1 MRFDSNAKPSSTLKT
16 VLGHSFSDKAV
27 LQRALTHASFSG
39 GQNDA
44 TKTYQRL
51 EFLGDRVL
59 ALVIADALSERF
71 PKADEGELARRLN
84 HLVRAETCAAVAKQ
98 VGLDRHVRTDDLDV
112 TQPTRA
118 ARAVLADVC
127 EAVIAALYTDG
138 GMEPAKRFILTHWQS
153 FMDEED
159 AGRRD
164 PKTALQEWAHTR
176 QKPTP
181 TYRET
186 GRDGPDHAPVF
197 EITLTVDGYKP
208 VIAKGTSKRE
218 AQQRAAR
225 TMLVR
230 EGAWRD
236 EDVKDD

>member
-1 MRFDSNAKPSSTLKT
+1 MESKALKD
-16 VLGHSFSDKAV
+16 VLGHGFTNKAV

-39 GQNDA
+39 GQSDA

-59 ALVIADALSERF
+59 ALVIADVLSERF

-84 HLVRAETCAAVAKQ
+84 HLVRAETCAAVAKKI
-98 VGLDRHVRTDDLDV
+98 GLDRYVRTDDLDV
-112 TQPTRA
+112 TKSTRA

-138 GMEPAKRFILTHWQS
+138 GMEPARSFILTHWQS

-197 EITLTVDGYKP
+197 EITLEVEGYNP
-208 VIAKGTSKRE
+208 VIAAGKSKRD
-218 AQQRAAR
+218 AQQLAAK

-230 EGAWRD
+230 EGAWQDD
-236 EDVKDD
+236 ELKDDD

>member
-1 MRFDSNAKPSSTLKT
+1 MVSKALKD
-16 VLGHSFSDKAV
+16 VLGHGFADKAV

-39 GQNDA
+39 GQSDA

-59 ALVIADALSERF
+59 ALVIADALSDRF
-71 PKADEGELARRLN
+71 PVADEGELARRLN

-98 VGLDRHVRTDDLDV
+98 IGLDRYVRTDDLDV
-112 TQPTRA
+112 TKPTRA

-197 EITLTVDGYKP
+197 EITLEVEGYKP
-208 VIAKGTSKRE
+208 VIAKGTSKRD
-218 AQQRAAR
+218 AQQLAAK

-230 EGAWRD
+230 EGAWQD
-236 EDVKDD
+236 DDLKDDD

>member
-1 MRFDSNAKPSSTLKT
+1 MASKTLKDL
-16 VLGHSFSDKAV
+16 LGYAFTDKA
-27 LQRALTHASFSG
+27 LLLRALTHASFSG
-39 GQNDA
+39 GQSDA

-59 ALVIADALSERF
+59 ALVIADALIERF

-84 HLVRAETCAAVAKQ
+84 HLVRAETCAAIAKQ
-98 VGLDRHVRTDDLDV
+98 IGLASHVRTDDLDV
-112 TQPTRA
+112 TKSTRA

-153 FMDEED
+153 YMDEED
-159 AGRRD
+159 AARRD
-164 PKTALQEWAHTR
+164 PKTALQEWAHVR

-186 GRDGPDHAPVF
+186 GRDGPDHAPIF
-197 EITLTVDGYKP
+197 EITLEVESYKP
-208 VIAKGTSKRE
+208 VIAKGKSKRD
-218 AQQRAAR
+218 AQQLAAK

-230 EGAWRD
+230 EGAWQD
-236 EDVKDD
+236 DDVKEDN

>member
-1 MRFDSNAKPSSTLKT
+1 MASKTLKEL
-16 VLGHSFSDKAV
+16 LGHAFADKA
-27 LQRALTHASFSG
+27 LLLRSLTHASFSG
-39 GQNDA
+39 GQTDVA
-44 TKTYQRL
+44 KTYQRL

-71 PKADEGELARRLN
+71 PLADEGELARRLN
-84 HLVRAETCAAVAKQ
+84 HLVRAETCAAVAKKI
-98 VGLDRHVRTDDLDV
+98 GLDRHVRTDDLDV
-112 TQPTRA
+112 TMPTRA

-164 PKTALQEWAHTR
+164 PKTALQEWAHAR

-186 GRDGPDHAPVF
+186 GREGPDHAPVF
-197 EITLTVDGYKP
+197 EITLEVESFEP
-208 VIAKGTSKRE
+208 VVAQGTSKRD
-218 AQQRAAR
+218 AQQLAAK

-230 EGAWRD
+230 EGAWKM
-236 EDVKDD
+236 EESELQ

>member
-1 MRFDSNAKPSSTLKT
+1 MASKTLKDLLNYAFT
-16 VLGHSFSDKAV
+16 DKAV
-27 LQRALTHASFSG
+27 LLRALTHASFGG
-39 GQNDA
+39 GQSDA

-84 HLVRAETCAAVAKQ
+84 HLVRAETCAAIAKRI
-98 VGLDRHVRTDDLDV
+98 GLDRHVRTDDLDV
-112 TQPTRA
+112 TKPTRA
-118 ARAVLADVC
+118 ASAVLADVC

-138 GMEPAKRFILTHWQS
+138 GMEPAKRFILTNWQS
-153 FMDEED
+153 FMDEAD
-159 AGRRD
+159 AARRD
-164 PKTALQEWAHTR
+164 PKTALQEWAHAR

-186 GRDGPDHAPVF
+186 SREGPDHAPVF
-197 EITLTVDGYKP
+197 EITLKVESYEP
-208 VIAKGTSKRE
+208 VVAQGTSKRD
-218 AQQRAAR
+218 AQQLAAK

-230 EGAWRD
+230 EGAWKMEESD
-236 EDVKDD
+236 L